1 MALFSRKGAGCAKNY
16 LIHFARRFCPCSLES
31 FCEDSFMASF
41 VPHHTKKRERLARL
55 EQDLLRSIRGDSS
68 RDTQLRLVDEIR
80 LARIRVLRVERAN
93 FLPSA
98 IIGSKRYAAIEAQIS
113 ALDAISPEGILSE
126 FLVQATRPHD
136 VSA

>member
-1 MALFSRKGAGCAKNY
+1 
-16 LIHFARRFCPCSLES
+16 
-31 FCEDSFMASF
+31 MASF

-55 EQDLLRSIRGDSS
+55 EQDLLRSIHGDSS
-68 RDTQLRLVDEIR
+68 RDTRLRLADEIR

-98 IIGSKRYAAIEAQIS
+98 IVGNKRYAKIEAEIS
-113 ALDAISPEGILSE
+113 ALDAISPEEILSE
-126 FLVQATRPHD
+126 FLVRETKPHD